1 MIKDG
6 VAIGTLQASQL
17 KRFPSEQYKCFMQI
31 RHHPPTHILT
41 GAVVR
46 LNQYVSPHH
55 PRIAYSQIRSC
66 KIWRKRQNHHIRIAK
81 HGWHAKCWRKFEE
94 RDKTLDCPFTSL
106 SKNAKSS
113 PWIADCWSDRNKN
126 HPTAITASTS
136 KPILSTVW
144 PQLGPE
150 ARALQLIWLIHQ
162 WQRNWFTQPLLPHT
176 IPYHTKSRGLSLVLY
191 HTIHPEPRPT
201 QTVTLHLPYTGPPL
215 NGLQWH
221 PIRIWF
227 FLTL

>member
-1 MIKDG
+1 M
-6 VAIGTLQASQL
+6 VLPLALQASQL

-31 RHHPPTHILT
+31 RRHPPTHILT

-66 KIWRKRQNHHIRIAK
+66 KIWRKRQNHHIRIANMGDLLNVK
-81 HGWHAKCWRKFEE
+81 ENLKKETKLWIFCSQVGQKMQNHLCQLY
-94 RDKTLDCPFTSL
+94 DPNLDLKPELC
-106 SKNAKSS
+106 N
-113 PWIADCWSDRNKN
+113 WSDWSISDIATDSPS
-126 HPTAITASTS
+126 HCS
-136 KPILSTVW
+136 PI
-144 PQLGPE
+144 PY
-150 ARALQLIWLIHQ
+150 
-162 WQRNWFTQPLLPHT
+162 HT
-176 IPYHTKSRGLSLVLY
+176 IPYKSRGLSLVLY
-191 HTIHPEPRPT
+191 HTIHPEPHPT

-227 FLTL
+227 FLTLSSSPIAGLWRPDNSLIFLI